1 MKKKICGIA
10 TKAGTISSFMVE
22 NLNYME
28 RHGYEAYCIC
38 NPDPTLTQELLGN
51 ITPHPIKMK
60 WGNVSP
66 FEVARCVFK
75 MYRFFRKEKI
85 QVIQYATA
93 NAGLYASIA
102 GWLAGVPVRIFL
114 QWGIAYPD
122 YTGFRLWFYKT
133 MEKMTCL
140 FATSVQ
146 PDSKANLQFAIDE
159 KLFRPSKGSVIFNGS
174 ACGVNMQRF
183 DMLSRA
189 KWRTEIRGKYNIP
202 ADAMLFGFVGRVVPE
217 KGINELLEAFD
228 SINEKHCYLMLVG
241 STEEVSRL
249 NDDLYNKSLAT
260 DNVIYTGQVNN
271 APAFFSAFDFLV
283 LPSYREGF
291 GMVVLESAA
300 VGTPSIISNIK
311 GPTDF
316 VQNGLN
322 GLVCDVKSV
331 ESLRNAMERAINMGK
346 EEYED
351 LCHNAYHEVK
361 THFDSELF
369 KEEFYKNREFLL
381 QQAKNK

>member
-10 TKAGTISSFMVE
+10 TKAVTIHSFMTG
-22 NLNYME
+22 NLNYMVE
-28 RHGYEAYCIC
+28 KGYEAYCIC
-38 NPDPTLTQELLGN
+38 NPDTTLTQGMLGKV
-51 ITPHPIKMK
+51 IPHPIKMK

-66 FEVARCVFK
+66 FEVVKCVFK

-133 MEKMTCL
+133 MEKITCL

-183 DMLSRA
+183 DMSSRE

-202 ADAMLFGFVGRVVPE
+202 ADAMLVGFVGRVVPE

-228 SINEKHCYLMLVG
+228 SIKDKHCYLMLVG

-249 NDDLYNKSLAT
+249 NVDLYNKSLAK

-300 VGTPSIISNIK
+300 MGTPSIISNIK

-316 VQNGLN
+316 VQDGLN

-351 LCHNAYHEVK
+351 LCHNAYLEVK

-369 KEEFYKNREFLL
+369 KEEFFKNREFLL
-381 QQAKNK
+381 QQARNK